1 MVLRDWYDSIYCT
14 DPAFIEENENISTQ
28 LLL

>member
-1 MVLRDWYDSIYCT
+1 MVLRDWYDNIYCT
-14 DPAFIEENENISTQ
+14 DPAFIEENENIGTQ